1 MSEAEVLY
9 SDVKFTRERGN
20 TGTASSPAETT
31 YSEVR
36 ISKTQPSTGLPDS
49 QQQPVS
55 NGRSKFPSERVAL
68 GVVSVLLA
76 AAVIAL
82 GLISH
87 KNMELSQSRDAVAK
101 NLTGQQGL
109 QEQYSKVKSCNT
121 VQPTCP
127 NPPDVKMN
135 LFKEPCQKRGGGWE
149 LHGGKC
155 YYFSTDR
162 LSWELSRNLC
172 KEQHGDLVKIDSREE
187 QTLLELKLREKMN
200 QDEDKFWIGLT
211 DSETEGTWLW
221 ADGSPLDTS
230 LTFWSSG
237 ETKTEP
243 EPDNWT
249 GEDPDGE
256 DCVRMGEKGRA
267 PDLKCWFD
275 KSCKEPQRCICEKE
289 ATAAHLK
296 CV

>member
-36 ISKTQPSTGLPDS
+36 ISKTQPSTGLPADS

-101 NLTGQQGL
+101 NLT
-109 QEQYSKVKSCNT
+109 
-121 VQPTCP
+121 
-127 NPPDVKMN
+127 D

>member
-1 MSEAEVLY
+1 MLKGLSSKENDQASTDLNLYFWLLQNHTNVNCDLLHLTEV
-9 SDVKFTRERGN
+9 F
-20 TGTASSPAETT
+20 
-31 YSEVR
+31 
-36 ISKTQPSTGLPDS
+36 
-49 QQQPVS
+49 
-55 NGRSKFPSERVAL
+55 
-68 GVVSVLLA
+68 
-76 AAVIAL
+76 
-82 GLISH
+82 
-87 KNMELSQSRDAVAK
+87 AK
-101 NLTGQQGL
+101 
-109 QEQYSKVKSCNT
+109 
-121 VQPTCP
+121 
-127 NPPDVKMN
+127 D
-135 LFKEPCQKRGGGWE
+135 LFKDEPCQKREGGWE

-155 YYFSTDR
+155 DYFSTDR

-187 QTLLELKLREKMN
+187 QVFNMVSQEKMN
-200 QDEDKFWIGLT
+200 EDEDKFWIGLT

-237 ETKTEP
+237 ETEPEP

>member
-1 MSEAEVLY
+1 MSHPQDYRQA
-9 SDVKFTRERGN
+9 DAPT
-20 TGTASSPAETT
+20 
-31 YSEVR
+31 
-36 ISKTQPSTGLPDS
+36 S
-49 QQQPVS
+49 QQHSVPR
-55 NGRSKFPSERVAL
+55 GGSKVTSERVAL
-68 GVVSVLLA
+68 FLLSALLA
-76 AAVIAL
+76 AAAIVICR
-82 GLISH
+82 
-87 KNMELSQSRDAVAK
+87 LSFDNLQNKKSLQTLRDEHEAMK
-101 NLTGQQGL
+101 RNLT
-109 QEQYSKVKSCNT
+109 
-121 VQPTCP
+121 
-127 NPPDVKMN
+127 D
-135 LFKEPCQKRGGGWE
+135 EPCQKREGGWE

-155 YYFSTDR
+155 DYFSTDR

-187 QTLLELKLREKMN
+187 QTFLELKLREKMN
-200 QDEDKFWIGLT
+200 EDEDKFWIGLT

-237 ETKTEP
+237 ETEPEP

>member
-1 MSEAEVLY
+1 MDLTLTFTLTVISLFPLLQSLY
-9 SDVKFTRERGN
+9 IYAITGSFHVNTRLCHFCS
-20 TGTASSPAETT
+20 A
-31 YSEVR
+31 
-36 ISKTQPSTGLPDS
+36 DS

-76 AAVIAL
+76 IVSDSNSFTSKL
-82 GLISH
+82 L
-87 KNMELSQSRDAVAK
+87 L
-101 NLTGQQGL
+101 L
-109 QEQYSKVKSCNT
+109 QNHTNVNC
-121 VQPTCP
+121 
-127 NPPDVKMN
+127 
-135 LFKEPCQKRGGGWE
+135 WE

-187 QTLLELKLREKMN
+187 QQVCHTLKLREKMN
-200 QDEDKFWIGLT
+200 EDEDKFWIGLT

-237 ETKTEP
+237 ETEPEP

-256 DCVRMGEKGRA
+256 DCVRMGEKGRQCYFYTA
-267 PDLKCWFD
+267 NVRKIKNKP
-275 KSCKEPQRCICEKE
+275 CKHYNAMYLQY
-289 ATAAHLK
+289 LM
-296 CV
+296 

>member
-1 MSEAEVLY
+1 PFSISVSSVEQQTLQPP
-9 SDVKFTRERGN
+9 SNTRCHVEGQR
-20 TGTASSPAETT
+20 SHQRESPC
-31 YSEVR
+31 S
-36 ISKTQPSTGLPDS
+36 
-49 QQQPVS
+49 
-55 NGRSKFPSERVAL
+55 F
-68 GVVSVLLA
+68 SVLSWQLLPLLF
-76 AAVIAL
+76 AVCL
-82 GLISH
+82 LQNH
-87 KNMELSQSRDAVAK
+87 TNVNCDLLHLTEVFAK
-101 NLTGQQGL
+101 
-109 QEQYSKVKSCNT
+109 
-121 VQPTCP
+121 
-127 NPPDVKMN
+127 D
-135 LFKEPCQKRGGGWE
+135 LFKDEPCQKREGGWE

-155 YYFSTDR
+155 DYFSTDR

-187 QTLLELKLREKMN
+187 QVCHT
-200 QDEDKFWIGLT
+200 FWIGLT

-237 ETKTEP
+237 ETEPEP